1 MNRKNGN
8 AAIIIVL
15 VIFIILSLSLGGY
28 IIFDKLSSND
38 NSKTNIATNEVAK
51 NDTTTPNSNVEKEII
66 KAPKV
71 SVLNFYP
78 DSTAILYD
86 GSVYVNIYGSSTEID
101 KLYGEGTF
109 QKLINTI
116 KNNYK
121 EYSFENFDFK
131 NALNNNFT
139 GMKLNTSN
147 VEKIYSLAFGQGLAT
162 NYGIVLVNKDKTLS
176 IISLYSMLNAKLD
189 VTPIDG
195 LSDIES
201 IKTEDNL
208 GATTYAVKTN
218 GEKIDLSN
226 YIPKDYSKF

>member
-1 MNRKNGN
+1 MVG
-8 AAIIIVL
+8 A
-15 VIFIILSLSLGGY
+15 F
-28 IIFDKLSSND
+28 
-38 NSKTNIATNEVAK
+38 
-51 NDTTTPNSNVEKEII
+51 P
-66 KAPKV
+66 
-71 SVLNFYP
+71 
-78 DSTAILYD
+78 
-86 GSVYVNIYGSSTEID
+86 
-101 KLYGEGTF
+101 
-109 QKLINTI
+109 
-116 KNNYK
+116 
-121 EYSFENFDFK
+121 FDFK

-176 IISLYSMLNAKLD
+176 IISLYSMLNAELD

-201 IKTEDNL
+201 IQTEDNL

-226 YIPKDYSKF
+226 YIPKDYLKF